1 MIDIADVIML
11 TVIATSL
18 AILDVMFILNSD
30 EPNVMGAIIIFTSG
44 IWCCILDMILMM
56 KGVR

>member
-1 MIDIADVIML
+1 MIDIANVIML

-18 AILDVMFILNSD
+18 VILDVMITLNSD
-30 EPNVMGAIIIFTSG
+30 ESNLMGAIIIFTSG

-56 KGVR
+56 KGVK